1 MISYQFKKKIP
12 SLWYGHLTQDSMMT
26 CLLYIGKLKTVSS
39 VEKSSVSLQCVSQ
52 IISCKDFFFLS
63 RAQLFKAG
71 FGPAESLQG
80 GLCLLASVQVLTGC
94 IKGVV
99 RSLSLSH
106 KHTYRQTDIHTHTE
120 AN

>member
-1 MISYQFKKKIP
+1 MVWPLDTGFNDDMPIVHWQ
-12 SLWYGHLTQDSMMT
+12 
-26 CLLYIGKLKTVSS
+26 VENSS
-39 VEKSSVSLQCVSQ
+39 VEKSSVTLQCVSQ